1 MSYEKVLQA
10 EHIIIGTK
18 QTVKALKSG
27 TVIEIVVA
35 TDADHKVISK
45 VVQTA
50 KEMAVP
56 ISYVDS
62 MKKLG
67 RACKIDVG
75 AAAVAITR

>member
-10 EHIIIGTK
+10 GHVIIGTK
-18 QTVKALKSG
+18 QAVKALKSG
-27 TVIEIVVA
+27 VVIELVIA
-35 TDADHKVISK
+35 TDADQKVIAK
-45 VVQTA
+45 VEQTA
-50 KEMAVP
+50 RDENVP

-67 RACKIDVG
+67 KACKIDVG

>member
-1 MSYEKVLQA
+1 MSYDKVLQA

-18 QTVKALKSG
+18 QTAKALKSG
-27 TVIEIVVA
+27 SVIEVVVA
-35 TDADHKVISK
+35 TDADLKVVSK

-50 KEMAVP
+50 KEMDVP

-75 AAAVAITR
+75 AATVAITR